1 MDFQGSEEATVVGRI
16 RWRKALPAV
25 TAVTVVGLLV
35 LALSRRGEDRPT
47 EVQAGSGTTVSTS
60 PSTSPTTGASR
71 PAQDFGQVVWA
82 QAGDIW
88 LFDSGTGERRALT
101 SDGQA
106 RYETLPR
113 FWEAARVTYLSY
125 AEGVGEADLYGAAP
139 DLMEIDLRTGAIRR
153 LREFG
158 GPVRAYDWSPDG
170 QTLAFYRGGGDQQ
183 ATELHVVDGAGRRI
197 GLRRFGPTPG
207 RGGYVNYD
215 ETRVDWSPDGRRL
228 LLADTALDTSQDET
242 FYVLDSTGDDI
253 LPPRFGTWARWSS
266 HGEKIYCFCAAPTPG
281 ATGDGLWQA
290 IDVTTGAA
298 TPLPIDGARP
308 SVSPDG
314 RFLAY
319 DDGQETPAVHVLDLD
334 DPLLR
339 TRLLARGALAPLWLD
354 ATRVA
359 MTDTRPCPH
368 DEDTCLAGGHGSMFE
383 SAGAASVVDV
393 NTEARTAFPAIET
406 DGADAAPGN

>member
-1 MDFQGSEEATVVGRI
+1 MGRI

-25 TAVTVVGLLV
+25 TAVTVAGLLV
-35 LALSRRGEDRPT
+35 LTLGRGGEDRPT
-47 EVQAGSGTTVSTS
+47 EVQAGSGTTVSSS
-60 PSTSPTTGASR
+60 PSTGPTTGVSR
-71 PAQDFGQVVWA
+71 PAQDSGRIVWA
-82 QAGDIW
+82 EADDIW
-88 LFDSGTGERRALT
+88 LYHAGTGERRALT

-113 FWEAARVTYLSY
+113 FREPARVTYLSY
-125 AEGVGEADLYGAAP
+125 AEGVGKADLYGAAP
-139 DLMEIDLRTGAIRR
+139 DLMEIDLPTGAVRR
-153 LREFG
+153 LRQFG
-158 GPVRAYDWSPDG
+158 GPIRAYDWAPDG
-170 QTLAFYRGGGDQQ
+170 QELAFYRGGGDQR

-228 LLADTALDTSQDET
+228 LVADTALDTSQDET
-242 FYVLDSTGDDI
+242 LYVLDRAGHDI
-253 LPPRFGTWARWSS
+253 LPPRFGTWARWSRHS
-266 HGEKIYCFCAAPTPG
+266 EAIYCFCAAPALG

-290 IDVTTGAA
+290 IDVATGAA
-298 TPLPIDGARP
+298 TPLPITDGARP

-319 DDGQETPAVHVLDLD
+319 DDGHETPAVHVLDLN

-354 ATRVA
+354 ARRVA
-359 MTDTRPCPH
+359 MTETRPCPH

-383 SAGAASVVDV
+383 SAGAATAVDV
-393 NTEARTAFPAIET
+393 NTEARTALPAIET
-406 DGADAAPGN
+406 DGADAAPGS